1 MTSRP
6 TRSWWWIAALLVGVT
21 SAQAQAPAVVYVP
34 TGTLTATID
43 GETVVF
49 STHANL
55 VPTTDTAAIQDA
67 DARAL
72 AETLTG
78 REVNT
83 ASFIATE
90 PLVVGGITAMPATL
104 TVVLR
109 AMVAPDDRTERR
121 ELVLSFGLDPETLA
135 PLADLGRVSV
145 EYHPERWRAT
155 AQYVLLD
162 LRLFGLT
169 LLEAVEPH
177 TLRVAGRLEATLAWR
192 SGAFQVTI
200 DPSDT
205 VELILDFEAYPVVG
219 DDILVPLL
227 EGAVG
232 GG

>member
-1 MTSRP
+1 VRSRLAR
-6 TRSWWWIAALLVGVT
+6 TWWWTAALLFGAA
-21 SAQAQAPAVVYVP
+21 SAQAPAVVYVP
-34 TGTLTATID
+34 TGTLTATLD
-43 GETVVF
+43 GATVVF

-55 VPTTDTAAIQDA
+55 VPTTDTEAIADA

-109 AMVAPDDRTERR
+109 AMVAPDDRSERR
-121 ELVLSFGLDPETLA
+121 ELVLSFGLDPATLA
-135 PLADLGRVSV
+135 PLDDFGRVSV

-155 AQYVLLD
+155 AHYVILD
-162 LRLFGLT
+162 LRLFDLT
-169 LLEAVEPH
+169 LLDVVAPH
-177 TLRVAGRLEATLAWR
+177 VLRVAGRLEATLAWR

-200 DPSDT
+200 DPTDT
-205 VELILDFEAYPVVG
+205 VELLLDFEAYPVVG
-219 DDILVPLL
+219 DDVLVPLI
-227 EGAVG
+227 EGAAG